1 LVEDETLPLEAD
13 VYNQTTLIDLYHY
26 PGANIP
32 ALGRLIILQ
41 VLVQLLFV
49 QLLFVQL
56 LFVQLL
62 FVQLLFGR
70 ILRIL
75 LSLAVIE

>member
-1 LVEDETLPLEAD
+1 MVEDETLPLEAD

-49 QLLFVQL
+49 QLLF
-56 LFVQLL
+56 
-62 FVQLLFGR
+62 GR